1 MAPLFGLTFAFL
13 YTILQAEI
21 NNRGSSGDDRRTPD
35 QGDRADPTFFNT
47 NFWRIREGK
56 FQEVYVYFSDENVL
70 V

>member
-1 MAPLFGLTFAFL
+1 MTGEHRIKVIVPIPMDAAGVTASFEAVLTGHDGRKV
-13 YTILQAEI
+13 
-21 NNRGSSGDDRRTPD
+21 N
-35 QGDRADPTFFNT
+35 FFNT